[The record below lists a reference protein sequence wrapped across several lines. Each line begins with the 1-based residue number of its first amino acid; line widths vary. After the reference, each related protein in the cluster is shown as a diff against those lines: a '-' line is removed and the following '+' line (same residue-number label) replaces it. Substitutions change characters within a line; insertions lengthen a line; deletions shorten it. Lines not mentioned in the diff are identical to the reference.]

1 MGVIISVTSTF
12 ASLKHC
18 PENVLQASHIFFNL
32 INKLKAYHHLKCT
45 MQKITDQSFG
55 EMNAVK
61 SARRTMK
68 EWMPDIR
75 ERFVEQSLTRSSMVV
90 KETLVEDDDTHSVF
104 CECRGGCGRASFLF
118 NDTIQH
124 CTICDTVVCSIRC
137 WSDEEN
143 RCKVCSG
150 DMVDEVK
157 KTMEARNNRDR
168 GNQYGKVLWT
178 DDEDRDVREGYRKNH
193 SSKVSRVASEWN
205 NHTGISDRALAKV
218 IAASLPGKKPQDVRN
233 RWKIL
238 KNQIEWEDE
247 EDGDEDD
254 GDEEDGNE
262 EEDEGLCKICGEGG
276 GDLVVC
282 DGGKHDAGCECEFHL
297 NCIDRKTYPN
307 GESINELNA
316 LS

>member
-1 MGVIISVTSTF
+1 VGVIISVTSTL
-12 ASLKHC
+12 ASLELC

-75 ERFVEQSLTRSSMVV
+75 KRFVEQSLTRSSMVV

-118 NDTIQH
+118 GDTIQH
-124 CTICDTVVCSIRC
+124 CTICDAVVCSIRC
-137 WSDEEN
+137 WSDEKN
-143 RCKVCSG
+143 CCKVCSG
-150 DMVDEVK
+150 DMVDEVE

-168 GNQYGKVLWT
+168 GNQYGKVIWT
-178 DDEDRDVREGYRKNH
+178 DDEDRNVREGYRKKH
-193 SSKVSRVASEWN
+193 SS
-205 NHTGISDRALAKV
+205 TV
-218 IAASLPGKKPQDVRN
+218 IAASLPGKKPHHVRN
-233 RWKIL
+233 RWNTHL
-238 KNQIEWEDE
+238 KNQIEREDE
-247 EDGDEDD
+247 ED

-297 NCIDRKTYPN
+297 NCIDRIIYPN